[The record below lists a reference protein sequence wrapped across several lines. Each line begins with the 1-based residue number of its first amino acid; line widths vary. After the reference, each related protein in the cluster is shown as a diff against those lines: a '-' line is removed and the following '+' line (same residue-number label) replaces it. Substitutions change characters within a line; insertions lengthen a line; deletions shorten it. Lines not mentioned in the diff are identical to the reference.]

1 MWAPLYCCIRNIHY
15 YQARERLASRID
27 QGRIGP
33 GQKPAARL
41 ALENL
46 RVLLGRV
53 GIEEREEVL
62 EVDTVGGAEAAIRR
76 KVELELA
83 AAGRKASLVTCNFTS
98 SEFLSWH
105 FL

>member
-1 MWAPLYCCIRNIHY
+1 M
-15 YQARERLASRID
+15 ASRID

>member
-1 MWAPLYCCIRNIHY
+1 M
-15 YQARERLASRID
+15 ASRID

-33 GQKPAARL
+33 GQKPTARL

-53 GIEEREEVL
+53 GLEEREEVL

-83 AAGRKASLVTCNFTS
+83 AAGRKVSLVTLESITT
-98 SEFLSWH
+98 
-105 FL
+105 

>member
-1 MWAPLYCCIRNIHY
+1 M
-15 YQARERLASRID
+15 RID

-53 GIEEREEVL
+53 GVEREEVL
-62 EVDTVGGAEAAIRR
+62 EVDTVGSAEAAIRR

-83 AAGRKASLVTCNFTS
+83 AAGRKASLITFD
-98 SEFLSWH
+98 FYL
-105 FL
+105 

>member
-1 MWAPLYCCIRNIHY
+1 M
-15 YQARERLASRID
+15 RID

-53 GIEEREEVL
+53 GVEREEVL
-62 EVDTVGGAEAAIRR
+62 EVDTVGSAEAAIRR

-83 AAGRKASLVTCNFTS
+83 AAGRKASLFTFDFYLAFLAKENARLS
-98 SEFLSWH
+98 SV
-105 FL
+105 